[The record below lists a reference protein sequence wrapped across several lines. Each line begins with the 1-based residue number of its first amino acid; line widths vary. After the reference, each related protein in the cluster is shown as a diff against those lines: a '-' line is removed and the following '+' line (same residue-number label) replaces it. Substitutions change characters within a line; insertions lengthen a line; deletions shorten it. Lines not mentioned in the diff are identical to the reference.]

1 MAAAF
6 GYLLLRLVLSVAASA
21 HPFSGAPQTAA
32 RGPQGSVTAPSDNA
46 AISGTVRDQSGT
58 ALRGAR
64 VILTD
69 ERSSAQRVV
78 LTSESGA
85 YTFTPVDAGTYA
97 LTAELS
103 GFVSAVRP
111 HLTVESH
118 GHLNVEL
125 SLAPKPARSEG
136 QPGEAA
142 NGGAIAA
149 GSPQS
154 NLDSKSNVQ
163 NPKSPEPPAPE
174 RREADSNPLLGQR
187 TADPKAGSA
196 LRFDYDDKPNYKPG
210 DIASSSEPGG
220 YSSGA
225 NADSYDLILTYVQGE
240 PIGEPSEAEEA
251 EKGTG
256 SGGATRPRALE
267 QGRHSEIDEAALQSW
282 NENQF
287 FSRGSDLLL
296 HREFAPA
303 SDLFQRG
310 AARFPDSAKLQTG
323 LGVALYARGLYDQA
337 VTVLLR
343 AADMVPSDP
352 RPYLLLARAYSV
364 SHRQNDEVV
373 KHLER
378 LVEIDPKSAPARCY
392 YALSL
397 WRNAGEKPNA
407 RAGQI
412 ERLLKDAVA
421 LDPQFVDAHLELGA
435 LYAEQ
440 AKYSDAIPEYRRA
453 IAINPDLAAAH
464 YRLAQVYARTG
475 DRAAAETELGL
486 YVHLREARSKK

>member
-1 MAAAF
+1 MNRHSPQSRFVSQSRLSMAATLS
-6 GYLLLRLVLSVAASA
+6 YLLLRLVLSVEASGQ
-21 HPFSGAPQTAA
+21 PFLRAPQTAS
-32 RGPQGSVTAPSDNA
+32 GSPQSSATASSDNA

-64 VILTD
+64 VTLTD
-69 ERSSAQRVV
+69 ERSAAQRVV
-78 LTSESGA
+78 FTTENGA
-85 YTFTPVDAGTYA
+85 YLFTPVDAGTYA
-97 LTAELS
+97 LAAELS

-125 SLAPKPARSEG
+125 SLAPKPSGSHG
-136 QPGEAA
+136 QPGEARA
-142 NGGAIAA
+142 TSRSK
-149 GSPQS
+149 GSEQT
-154 NLDSKSNVQ
+154 
-163 NPKSPEPPAPE
+163 
-174 RREADSNPLLGQR
+174 LGQF
-187 TADPKAGSA
+187 A
-196 LRFDYDDKPNYKPG
+196 YDDKPSYKPG

-225 NADSYDLILTYVQGE
+225 NADSYDLILAYVEGE
-240 PIGEPSEAEEA
+240 PTGKPSEAEEA
-251 EKGTG
+251 EKGVDPL
-256 SGGATRPRALE
+256 GATRSRALE
-267 QGRHSEIDEAALQSW
+267 QGQRSEIDEAALQSW

-310 AARFPDSAKLQTG
+310 VARFPDSAKLQMG
-323 LGVALYARGLYDQA
+323 LGIALYARGLYDQA
-337 VTVLLR
+337 VKILLH
-343 AADMVPSDP
+343 ATDMVPSDP
-352 RPYLLLARAYSV
+352 RPYLLLGRAYSV
-364 SHRQNDEVV
+364 SHSQNEEVA
-373 KHLER
+373 KRLER

-397 WRNAGEKPNA
+397 WRSAGEKPDAN
-407 RAGQI
+407 AGQI

-421 LDPQFVDAHLELGA
+421 LDPLFVDAHLELGA

-440 AKYSDAIPEYRRA
+440 ARYSDAIPEYRRA
-453 IAINPDLAAAH
+453 IALNPDLAAAH

-486 YVHLREARSKK
+486 YEHLREARSK